1 MFFFFF
7 QQSSTSA
14 PGKAFS
20 WLAHVNQ
27 SSPKKNINFT
37 MVFYRTALVDWT
49 VHIIKPINKLL
60 MLDTQLLYS
69 HLTSANSQA
78 LTSNISFSV
87 HTLERGPTSLKIGW
101 ILLSYSS
108 PSKKLSVI
116 SLETAA
122 PIFFRW
128 LQHERRDNS
137 CVTHVL
143 LSLIILYKTL
153 KTWNRKKKHLFEN
166 CMVLNHGM
174 RFHAFWKSYQKS
186 NSKST

>member
-1 MFFFFF
+1 MYGKQYGEYAYWYSIQCKGFVNLSFSSFFFPLFFCNKKWTMFFFFF

-14 PGKAFS
+14 PGTAFS

-27 SSPKKNINFT
+27 SSPKKTSTFT
-37 MVFYRTALVDWT
+37 MVFYRTALVRWM

-108 PSKKLSVI
+108 PSKKPSLI

-122 PIFFRW
+122 PIFSDGFSMT
-128 LQHERRDNS
+128 EG
-137 CVTHVL
+137 
-143 LSLIILYKTL
+143 IIL
-153 KTWNRKKKHLFEN
+153 
-166 CMVLNHGM
+166 V
-174 RFHAFWKSYQKS
+174 
-186 NSKST
+186 

>member
-1 MFFFFF
+1 MHTDIAYNVKALLTSLFLLFFSSLFFATKSEQCFFFF

-14 PGKAFS
+14 PGTAFS
-20 WLAHVNQ
+20 WLAHFNQ
-27 SSPKKNINFT
+27 SSPKKTSAFT
-37 MVFYRTALVDWT
+37 MVFYRTALVGWM

-108 PSKKLSVI
+108 PSKKLSLI

-122 PIFFRW
+122 PIFSDGFSMRGG
-128 LQHERRDNS
+128 
-137 CVTHVL
+137 
-143 LSLIILYKTL
+143 IIL
-153 KTWNRKKKHLFEN
+153 
-166 CMVLNHGM
+166 V
-174 RFHAFWKSYQKS
+174 
-186 NSKST
+186 